1 MIPLWISG
9 TRPYSGLQNDIQN
22 ARDSVGTGEMKRQ
35 AIAPLS
41 SVRLRTSHYRP
52 HSCCVQGAP
61 ASFTVPRNPE
71 PAVIGPPPLSKEALC
86 RFHLFI
92 ALLRL
97 GIRCRPVRPEVPPGG
112 PLDLFKG
119 AGFDLPDALA
129 RDRQFARQD
138 FKRGRA
144 VV

>member
-1 MIPLWISG
+1 MIPPWISG
-9 TRPYSGLQNDIQN
+9 TRSYSRLQNDIQN
-22 ARDSVGTGEMKRQ
+22 AGEMKRQ

-61 ASFTVPRNPE
+61 ASFTVPREPE
-71 PAVIGPPPLSKEALC
+71 PAVIGPPPLSKKALC

-112 PLDLFKG
+112 PLDLFKR

-138 FKRGRA
+138 LERGRA